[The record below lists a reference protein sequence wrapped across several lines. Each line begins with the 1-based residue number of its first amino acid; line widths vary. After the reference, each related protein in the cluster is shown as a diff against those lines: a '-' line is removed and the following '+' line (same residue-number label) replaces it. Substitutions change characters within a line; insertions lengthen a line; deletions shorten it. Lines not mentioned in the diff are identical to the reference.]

1 MNWESEILFAFAPVM
16 KAAADT
22 VDHHFDISIFKR
34 KNREFWDRDVSQTK
48 ALKIFSYK
56 ADAWHLSLSAMVVL
70 FILAIIFH
78 QPKTHWYIEFVI
90 AGAFLNLC
98 FNLFYKRILI

>member
-16 KAAADT
+16 KAVADT

-34 KNREFWDRDVSQTK
+34 KDREFWDRDVSETK
-48 ALKIFSYK
+48 ARKIFSYK
-56 ADAWHLSLSAMVVL
+56 VDAWHLSLSVMIVL

-78 QPKTHWYIEFVI
+78 QPKTYWYVEFIIGGVYW
-90 AGAFLNLC
+90 NLC
-98 FNLFYKRILI
+98 FNLFYNRILR